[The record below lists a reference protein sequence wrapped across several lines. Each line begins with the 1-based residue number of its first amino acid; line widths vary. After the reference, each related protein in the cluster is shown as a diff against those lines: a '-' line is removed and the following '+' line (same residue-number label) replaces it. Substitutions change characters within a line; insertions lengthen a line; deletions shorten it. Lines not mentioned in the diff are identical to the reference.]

1 MISALAAAGLL
12 VGAAGATAA
21 AGDIG
26 GGDVDS
32 SSAPSSTAA
41 APADPGTGA
50 STDGTTDS
58 VAPPVHVP
66 HLDGDVSAVNTGSIL
81 ITDHEGFT
89 RTINVS
95 DATTY
100 GDGIALPIEVGEHI
114 HAEGSVAADGTSL
127 DATAIS
133 LAPEPPAPGTA
144 GRPVVRARAVRL
156 LRPRMAAHR
165 PFRSRL
171 LTAVPPPRPPTAA
184 HRRRL
189 PWEPRRPGLPPA
201 DRQAGPAALSRR
213 GRRRPPRGPLPAPA

>member
-133 LAPEPPAPGTA
+133 LAPEPPAPGTGGPGA
-144 GRPVVRARAVRL
+144 GG
-156 LRPRMAAHR
+156 
-165 PFRSRL
+165 
-171 LTAVPPPRPPTAA
+171 PPA
-184 HRRRL
+184 
-189 PWEPRRPGLPPA
+189 PPA
-201 DRQAGPAALSRR
+201 DGS
-213 GRRRPPRGPLPAPA
+213 APALPEPPADGSAPTPPTDGSAPTPPAVGATASGAPTG

>member
-1 MISALAAAGLL
+1 MNQEPQRSWSPRRGLVISALAAAGLL

-21 AGDIG
+21 AAGDIG
-26 GGDVDS
+26 GGDVSS

-66 HLDGDVSAVNTGSIL
+66 HLDGEVSAVNTGSVL

-133 LAPEPPAPGTA
+133 LAPEPPAPGTGGPA
-144 GRPVVRARAVRL
+144 GGPGAGG
-156 LRPRMAAHR
+156 
-165 PFRSRL
+165 
-171 LTAVPPPRPPTAA
+171 PPA
-184 HRRRL
+184 
-189 PWEPRRPGLPPA
+189 PPA
-201 DRQAGPAALSRR
+201 DGS
-213 GRRRPPRGPLPAPA
+213 APALPEPPADGGAPTPPTDGSAPTPPAVGSTTASVAPTS